1 MTRLESA
8 MVSVAVSLLPQQER
22 RRYAEELDS
31 DMRSQPRWGRL
42 WYAVSIVLATPR
54 LRWEILTRLAGQPV
68 PYCFV
73 GLHRDRTLHPNSD
86 EPWII
91 AHECVLCHRV
101 HDPRQ
106 YAGRQDIKALG
117 WIISGQGK

>member
-1 MTRLESA
+1 MTRLASA

-22 RRYAEELDS
+22 RRYSEELDS

-42 WYAVSIVLATPR
+42 WYAVSIVLAMPR

-73 GLHRDRTLHPNSD
+73 GLHRDRTMHPNP
-86 EPWII
+86 EAGWII
-91 AHECVLCHRV
+91 AHECILCHRV

-106 YAGRQDIKALG
+106 YSGPRNPKNLS
-117 WIISGQGK
+117 WIAANQR